1 MGKPCQFSRGFRN
14 AMERKLSGPGGQGWD
29 LSFMEK
35 IPSAEPGGELSRC
48 AVQARSQPVLPPG
61 PSPED
66 KSSKGD
72 SRTAHNGDPVTP
84 SGPTLLCTWLPAARR
99 PLDLETPLG
108 PLFGRKGSL
117 KVDHPGLVVKTGN
130 PPQASPLHSFS
141 HLTPGLRTTYP
152 AQLSCPSIENPLIQ
166 KMTLTFNISRNAQAQ
181 GDFRSS

>member
-1 MGKPCQFSRGFRN
+1 
-14 AMERKLSGPGGQGWD
+14 MERKLSGPGGQGWD

-66 KSSKGD
+66 KRSKGD

-99 PLDLETPLG
+99 PDVPSDTERKDDACAWRDEKRVLLSSDVTGETH
-108 PLFGRKGSL
+108 R
-117 KVDHPGLVVKTGN
+117 V
-130 PPQASPLHSFS
+130 PPVGQD
-141 HLTPGLRTTYP
+141 
-152 AQLSCPSIENPLIQ
+152 
-166 KMTLTFNISRNAQAQ
+166 AQA
-181 GDFRSS
+181 GLSFLTLFSIVKFTALY